1 MFILCKTAQVVTL
14 MLHPLGKW
22 DLTLE
27 INYFLLVRIADA
39 DSFDIESWPLEK
51 GTFIFTTA

>member
-22 DLTLE
+22 DRTLE

-39 DSFDIESWPLEK
+39 DLFDIES
-51 GTFIFTTA
+51 